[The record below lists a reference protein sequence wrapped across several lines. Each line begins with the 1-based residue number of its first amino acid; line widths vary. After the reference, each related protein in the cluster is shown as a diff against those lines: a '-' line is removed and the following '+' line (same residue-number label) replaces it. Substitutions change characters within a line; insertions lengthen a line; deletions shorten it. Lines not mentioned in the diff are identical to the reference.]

1 MRWMSRA
8 KWRFAE
14 KHNGRGDDE
23 DEASTVQLRSETRM
37 NPQERVWKAAFK
49 RHKNL
54 ERYIT
59 NIAGGSGEKVF
70 QALVNT
76 RVSLLNILSTYI

>member
-1 MRWMSRA
+1 MSRA